1 MGRFEYQCGQD
12 RMGKV
17 PLVEGRN
24 RDLWQDSGF
33 DGEAEG
39 RVVVGEG
46 GICHLLPVPP
56 APLSCILPW
65 GGKKKKKNTL
75 MSE

>member
-1 MGRFEYQCGQD
+1 
-12 RMGKV
+12 MGKV
-17 PLVEGRN
+17 PLDEVRN
-24 RDLWQDSGF
+24 RDLRQDSGF
-33 DGEAEG
+33 DGEVEG

-65 GGKKKKKNTL
+65 GGEKKQNTL